1 MAEPDPIDA
10 GGGRGMLYHGRGRL
24 RQRHAPV
31 AQIHGSVNHLGA
43 RGADVE
49 IHGDLRGLE

>member
-1 MAEPDPIDA
+1 
-10 GGGRGMLYHGRGRL
+10 MLYHGRGRL